1 VQELAQFF
9 ILFAG
14 PIGLALLAAF
24 VVLRWLIQSR
34 RRREREAPHLAVI
47 AGEAK
52 DEAQEPA
59 ELAHAER
66 PSLRVVSHGHSGARR
81 EGP

>member
-1 VQELAQFF
+1 VQALAQFF

-34 RRREREAPHLAVI
+34 RRREREAPHLEVI
-47 AGEAK
+47 TGEAK
-52 DEAQEPA
+52 DEAEEPA
-59 ELAHAER
+59 EPAHAER
-66 PSLRVVSHGHSGARR
+66 PSLRVVSRGHSGTRR
-81 EGP
+81 EGH

>member
-1 VQELAQFF
+1 VQFF
-9 ILFAG
+9 VLFAG

-34 RRREREAPHLAVI
+34 RRREREAPRLEVI
-47 AGEAK
+47 EGEAK
-52 DEAQEPA
+52 HEAREPA
-59 ELAHAER
+59 EPTHAER
-66 PSLRVVSHGHSGARR
+66 PSLRVVSHGRSGARR

>member
-1 VQELAQFF
+1 VQGLAQFF
-9 ILFAG
+9 VLFAG

-34 RRREREAPHLAVI
+34 RRREREAPRLEVI
-47 AGEAK
+47 EGEAK
-52 DEAQEPA
+52 DEAREPA
-59 ELAHAER
+59 EPTHAER
-66 PSLRVVSHGHSGARR
+66 PSLRVVSHGRSGARR